1 MKKSEKVKG
10 KEVVAARKK
19 LYPKLALVA
28 AAGILIIII
37 AVYLVLNP
45 SVLNPNGAQ
54 SGDMVTVEY
63 TGTLTD
69 GTVFDSD
76 VNATPLTFIIG
87 QGRVIK
93 GLEEGVIGMSQGQT
107 KTLQIPVDKA
117 YGPYNNAFVHI
128 MNRSV
133 LPSDVTPEVGG
144 YLKITRQPDGITTLV
159 KVINVTPS
167 TFTLDENHA
176 LAGKD
181 LVFKVRMIEVQK
193 A

>member
-1 MKKSEKVKG
+1 
-10 KEVVAARKK
+10 
-19 LYPKLALVA
+19 
-28 AAGILIIII
+28 
-37 AVYLVLNP
+37 
-45 SVLNPNGAQ
+45 
-54 SGDMVTVEY
+54 
-63 TGTLTD
+63 
-69 GTVFDSD
+69 
-76 VNATPLTFIIG
+76 
-87 QGRVIK
+87 
-93 GLEEGVIGMSQGQT
+93 
-107 KTLQIPVDKA
+107 
-117 YGPYNNAFVHI
+117 